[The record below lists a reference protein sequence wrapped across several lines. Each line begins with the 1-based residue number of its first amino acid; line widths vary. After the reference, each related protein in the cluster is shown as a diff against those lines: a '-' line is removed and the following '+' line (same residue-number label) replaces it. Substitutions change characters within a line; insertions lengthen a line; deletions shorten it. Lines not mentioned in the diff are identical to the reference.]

1 MQLCH
6 DAMHHTGPGT
16 RRVRPL
22 MHKFASTLSKLS
34 SLVLRPTFFSTSIT
48 PQELSLLSETMYPKH
63 YCSHMGIGTGGA
75 TGARAPPVFELTYEV
90 VQRVSSKSV
99 AVPTSLSTLSC
110 HQLIKISKFYS
121 NNLMLDL

>member
-1 MQLCH
+1 MEPCQKQPGRGGVVGHDNSHRQLCDIDEVVLDDSILH
-6 DAMHHTGPGT
+6 G
-16 RRVRPL
+16 RRNR
-22 MHKFASTLSKLS
+22 
-34 SLVLRPTFFSTSIT
+34 
-48 PQELSLLSETMYPKH
+48 
-63 YCSHMGIGTGGA
+63 GA
-75 TGARAPPVFELTYEV
+75 TGARAPVFELTYEV